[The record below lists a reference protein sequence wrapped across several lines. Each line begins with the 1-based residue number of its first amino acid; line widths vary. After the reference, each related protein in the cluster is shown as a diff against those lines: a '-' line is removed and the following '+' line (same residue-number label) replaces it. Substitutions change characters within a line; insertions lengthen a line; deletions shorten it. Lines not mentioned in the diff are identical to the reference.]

1 MVPAME
7 AVGDHF
13 AVVIGASRTAEQLR
27 RYFVTRGTPYTGVAT
42 HLRGLRRGLLLGRP
56 EMAIVCVALNRPT
69 LDRHGEDLQRLMA
82 DLRGFPTPVHSIGLV
97 PPSTLLSHV
106 AHLGCDIYVGGLEEA
121 TDVMA
126 VLRRRWQRDHVAA
139 RRAEL
144 LRLWDEEAPGPE
156 AGGRWTSSSPR
167 ISGWRLWPA
176 DEGTEFPW
184 SFGPSHIRRPA
195 TGIGRQ
201 EASD

>member
-1 MVPAME
+1 ME
-7 AVGDHF
+7 AMGDHL

-42 HLRGLRRGLLLGRP
+42 HLRGLRRGLLLGHP
-56 EMAIVCVALNRPT
+56 EMAFVCVALTRPT

-82 DLRGFPTPVHSIGLV
+82 DLRGFPTPVHSIGLL
-97 PPSTLLSHV
+97 PPSMLLSRV
-106 AHLGCDIYVGGLEEA
+106 AHLGCNVYVGDLEEA
-121 TDVMA
+121 TEVMGA
-126 VLRRRWQRDHVAA
+126 LRCHWQRDHVAA

-144 LRLWDEEAPGPE
+144 LEAWAAEEPGSE
-156 AGGRWTSSSPR
+156 AGGRIAHPSPR
-167 ISGWRLWPA
+167 ISGWRLWRLD
-176 DEGTEFPW
+176 DESDFSW
-184 SFGPSHIRRPA
+184 SFDASQIRRPT